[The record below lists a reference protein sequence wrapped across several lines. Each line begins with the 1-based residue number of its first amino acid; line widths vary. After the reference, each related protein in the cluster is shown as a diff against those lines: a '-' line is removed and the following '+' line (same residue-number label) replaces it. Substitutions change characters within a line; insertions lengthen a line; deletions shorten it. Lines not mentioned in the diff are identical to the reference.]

1 MNARRVVGQP
11 VTHESAAAHVSG
23 AALYTD
29 DLVGRF
35 SNALHA
41 WPVCAP
47 HARASLVHLDVS
59 PARAV
64 PGVVHVMTIA
74 DVIGE
79 NDTGPSRR
87 DEPLFPRPSVE
98 GSAPEILFHSMPIA
112 WVLAEDV
119 EAAKLGASKVIAKY
133 EALPAIL
140 SVEEAIRA
148 GSFLTDPQ
156 TIRRGEPE
164 RALASAP
171 HRLSGTFDVG
181 GQEHFYLETQAS
193 IAFVDE
199 AGSIFV
205 HCSTQ
210 HPTETQEIVARVCNV
225 PKSAVVIQQLRMGG
239 GFGGKETQAN
249 PYASVAALGALITK
263 RPVRVRLDRLRDFQ
277 LTGKR
282 HPFHAKFD
290 VGFDAEGR
298 LHGISVDLFSDGG
311 FSLDLSFPVLGRA
324 MFHIDNAYC
333 LRDVEVRGRAC
344 RTHKCSN
351 TAFRGFGGPQ
361 GMVVIEEILSRIAH
375 TLGLAPDVV
384 RERNFYAEAGTDSTH
399 YEQPVDDARIHRIFR
414 ELKSESGYDARVKAI
429 EAHNA
434 RSPMKKRGIAITPV
448 KFGISFTAK
457 YYNQAG
463 ALVLVYKD
471 GSVQVNHGGTE
482 MGQGLY
488 TKTSQIA
495 ADALGVP
502 LASVRAMPTRTDK
515 VPNTSATAAS
525 AGTDLNGAAVKNACE
540 AIRGRLAECAGRA
553 FGVPADEIT
562 FVDGN
567 VGAISTGVV
576 RERGPDT
583 IVSAASGGTPAE
595 IGKPSKSM
603 TFGALCD
610 LAYHERIQL
619 WQGGFY
625 KTPTIHW
632 DQKAGRGK
640 PFYYY
645 AWGAAVSEVEVDG
658 YTGMTELVRVDIV
671 HDVGDSISPLVD
683 LGQVEGAFAQGAG
696 WLTQE
701 ELVWDAQGAL
711 KTSNASTY
719 KLPSLGE
726 CPPIFNARLLERA
739 AQEGVVMGSKAVGE
753 PPLMLGISVREA
765 IRAAVAAFAPR
776 DHRAPIALGCPS
788 TSERIYWAIEAVR
801 QEPQVSIARS
811 EQAHAPK

>member
-1 MNARRVVGQP
+1 MSARRVVGQP
-11 VTHESAAAHVSG
+11 VTHESAEAHVSG

-29 DLVGRF
+29 DLVGRLP
-35 SNALHA
+35 NALHA

-47 HARASLVHLDVS
+47 HAHASLTHLDVS

-64 PGVVHVMTIA
+64 HGVVHVLTID

-87 DEPLFPRPSVE
+87 DEPLFPRPSAS
-98 GSAPEILFHSMPIA
+98 GGPPEILFHSMPVA
-112 WVLAEDV
+112 WVLAENV
-119 EAAKLGASKVIAKY
+119 EAAKLGASKVIVKY

-140 SVEEAIRA
+140 TIEDAIAASAFHTEQER
-148 GSFLTDPQ
+148 
-156 TIRRGEPE
+156 IRRGDPE
-164 RALASAP
+164 KALASAP
-171 HRLSGTFDVG
+171 CRFQGTFDVG

-205 HCSTQ
+205 HSSTQ
-210 HPTETQEIVARVCNV
+210 HPTETQEIVARVCDV
-225 PKSAVVIQQLRMGG
+225 PKSQVVIQQLRMGG

-249 PYASVAALGALITK
+249 PYASVAALGALKTK
-263 RPVRVRLDRLRDFQ
+263 RPVRVRLDRLRDFV

-290 VGFDAEGR
+290 VGYSDEGKIVG
-298 LHGISVDLFSDGG
+298 LSVDLFSDGG

-324 MFHIDNAYC
+324 MFHIDNAYF
-333 LRDVEVRGRAC
+333 LPDVEVRGRAC
-344 RTHKCSN
+344 KTHKVSN

-361 GMVVIEEILSRIAH
+361 GMVVIEEIVARIAAL
-375 TLGLAPDVV
+375 LGLPPDVV
-384 RERNFYAEAGTDSTH
+384 RERNFYAEAGDQTTH
-399 YEQPVDDARIHRIFR
+399 YEEAVDDPRIHRIFR
-414 ELKSESGYDARVKAI
+414 ELKAESDYDARVKEIA
-429 EAHNA
+429 AHNA
-434 RSPMKKRGIAITPV
+434 RSPMRKRGIAITPV

-471 GSVQVNHGGTE
+471 GSVQVSHGGTE

-495 ADALGVP
+495 ADTLGVP
-502 LASVRAMPTRTDK
+502 LACVRAMPTRTDK

-525 AGTDLNGAAVKNACE
+525 AGTDLNGAAVKDACE
-540 AIRGRLAECAGRA
+540 TIRARLAECAGRA
-553 FGVPADEIT
+553 FGVTET
-562 FVDGN
+562 E
-567 VGAISTGVV
+567 VV
-576 RERGPDT
+576 FDHGIVRG
-583 IVSAASGGTPAE
+583 G
-595 IGKPSKSM
+595 SKSM
-603 TFGALCD
+603 TFAALCD

-619 WQGGFY
+619 WQSGFY

-645 AWGAAVSEVEVDG
+645 AWGAAVSEVVVDG

-683 LGQVEGAFAQGAG
+683 LGQVEGAFAQGVG

-701 ELVWDAQGAL
+701 ELVWDAQGVL
-711 KTSNASTY
+711 RTSNASTY

-726 CPPIFNARLLERA
+726 CPPVFRARLLERA
-739 AQEGVVMGSKAVGE
+739 AQPGVVMGSKAVGE
-753 PPLMLGISVREA
+753 PPFMLGISVREA
-765 IRAAVAAFAPR
+765 IRAAVGAFASAERREPVM
-776 DHRAPIALGCPS
+776 LGCPA
-788 TSERIYWAIEAVR
+788 TSEQIYWAIEAVR
-801 QEPQVSIARS
+801 ETVHVRS
-811 EQAHAPK
+811 HVPSPDVPPT

>member
-1 MNARRVVGQP
+1 MSARRAVGQP
-11 VTHESAAAHVSG
+11 IPHESAVGHVSG

-29 DLVGRF
+29 DLVTRYPGT
-35 SNALHA
+35 LHA
-41 WPVCAP
+41 WPVQAP
-47 HARASLVHLDVS
+47 HARASLAHLDVA

-64 PGVVHVMTIA
+64 HGVVHAMTAA

-87 DEPLFPRPSVE
+87 DEPLFPRPPAAGE
-98 GSAPEILFHSMPIA
+98 HPEILFHAMPVA
-112 WVLAEDV
+112 WVLAETV
-119 EAAKLGASKVIAKY
+119 EAAKLGASRVVTRY
-133 EALPAIL
+133 EPLPAVLTIDD
-140 SVEEAIRA
+140 AIRA
-148 GSFLTDPQ
+148 GSFHTNEEK
-156 TIRRGEPE
+156 IRRGEPE

-193 IAFVDE
+193 LALVDE
-199 AGSIFV
+199 AGSVFV
-205 HCSTQ
+205 HASTQ
-210 HPTETQEIVARVCNV
+210 HPTETQEIVARVCGV
-225 PKSAVVIQQLRMGG
+225 PKSQVVVQQLRMGG

-282 HPFHAKFD
+282 HPFHARFEC
-290 VGFDAEGR
+290 GFDTSGKILA
-298 LHGISVDLFSDGG
+298 LSVDLFSDGG

-324 MFHIDNAYC
+324 MFHVDNAYF
-333 LRDVEVRGRAC
+333 LPDVEVRGRAC
-344 RTHKCSN
+344 KTHKCSN

-361 GMVVIEEILSRIAH
+361 GMIVIEEIVDRVAR
-375 TLGLAPDVV
+375 TLGLSPDVV
-384 RERNFYAEAGTDSTH
+384 RERNFYAEVGTDTTH
-399 YEQPVDDARIHRIFR
+399 YEQTVDDPRIHRIWR
-414 ELKSESGYDARVKAI
+414 ELKAESDYDARAAAI
-429 EAHNA
+429 TVHNA
-434 RSPMKKRGIAITPV
+434 RSPMLKRGIAITPV

-471 GSVQVNHGGTE
+471 GSIQVSHGGTE

-525 AGTDLNGAAVKNACE
+525 AGADLNGAAVKNACE
-540 AIRGRLAECAGRA
+540 TIRARLAECAGRA
-553 FGVPADEIT
+553 LGVPADEVT
-562 FVDGN
+562 FEDGTI
-567 VGAISTGVV
+567 GAFGQP
-576 RERGPDT
+576 R
-583 IVSAASGGTPAE
+583 
-595 IGKPSKSM
+595 KSM
-603 TFGALCD
+603 TFAALCD
-610 LAYHERIQL
+610 LAYHERVQL
-619 WQGGFY
+619 WASGFY

-632 DQKAGRGK
+632 DPKAGRGK
-640 PFYYY
+640 PFFYF
-645 AWGAAVSEVEVDG
+645 AWGAAVCEVAVDG
-658 YTGMTELVRVDIV
+658 YTGMASIERVDIV
-671 HDVGDSISPLVD
+671 HDVGDSLSPLVD

-711 KTSNASTY
+711 RTSNASTY

-726 CPPIFNARLLERA
+726 CPPVFRARLLERA
-739 AQEGVVMGSKAVGE
+739 PQPGVVMGSKAVGE
-753 PPLMLGISVREA
+753 PPFMLAFSVREA
-765 IRAAVAAFAPR
+765 IRAAVAAFAPQG
-776 DHRAPIALGCPS
+776 HRAPIALGCPA
-788 TSERIYWAIEAVR
+788 TSEQIYWAIEAVR
-801 QEPQVSIARS
+801 EG
-811 EQAHAPK
+811 